1 MCIGVYY
8 ISVDRTERRMN
19 NRGRRSTWY
28 EFFWVMVS
36 SEKLTCIQNDLI
48 KSTLHRRLQPFKT
61 PQGFGIMFAQPDR
74 ISFTWDK
81 DLPKILDIVNF
92 YLFNCDSNEREFV
105 SFLELLRVY
114 VGSVLS
120 LLYISIIQ
128 VHVTASWYISLVL
141 AHYTS
146 LAFINGRFKE

>member
-1 MCIGVYY
+1 
-8 ISVDRTERRMN
+8 
-19 NRGRRSTWY
+19 
-28 EFFWVMVS
+28 MVS

-92 YLFNCDSNEREFV
+92 YLFNCDSNERDFV
-105 SFLELLRVY
+105 SFLELLRVFW
-114 VGSVLS
+114 VGTFPTLD
-120 LLYISIIQ
+120 INN
-128 VHVTASWYISLVL
+128 
-141 AHYTS
+141 TS
-146 LAFINGRFKE
+146 TCNSFMIH